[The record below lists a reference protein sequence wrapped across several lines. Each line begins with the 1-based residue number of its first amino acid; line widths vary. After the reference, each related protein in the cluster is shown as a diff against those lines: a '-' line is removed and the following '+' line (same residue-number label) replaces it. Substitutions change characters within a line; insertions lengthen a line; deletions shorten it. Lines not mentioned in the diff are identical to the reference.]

1 MKKIFFTS
9 VFLVGLI
16 TVKGQISITAD
27 SMVIC
32 KSDAI
37 QDKFIPISRK
47 AESLSL
53 EIDKDLL
60 TLRVFGK
67 DHEHALIENGYIL
80 DLLEVNDNQD
90 KWLFQGMDRNCIS
103 YTITLDVVK
112 KNIDFIT
119 IRKEPV
125 DNRALTMTY
134 YHIVDI
140 NINKDAIVKHL
151 LEKGSNK

>member
-1 MKKIFFTS
+1 MKKIILTT

-16 TVKGQISITAD
+16 TLKGQIAITAD

-32 KSDAI
+32 KADAI

-67 DHEHALIENGYIL
+67 DHEHALIETAYIIE
-80 DLLEVNDNQD
+80 LLEVNDNQD
-90 KWLFQGMDRNCIS
+90 KWLFQGTDRNCTS
-103 YTITLDVVK
+103 FTITLDAVT
-112 KNIDFIT
+112 KNIAFIS
-119 IRKEPV
+119 IRKEP
-125 DNRALTMTY
+125 DDKKDLTMTY